1 MISSISSNH
10 IIIAPIGSFIKDSIL
25 KQLVEFIYDRCGLD
39 CRIEAKVEIPDY
51 CHNKIRGQ
59 YDSKEIL
66 KYLISH
72 SHPKSLKFIGITE
85 LDLFVPILKYVFGLS
100 QINGT
105 FSIISLHRL
114 YPGFYNDPPNP
125 NLFFSRMQKTT
136 LHELGH
142 AFGLTHCREKKCV
155 MYSSIRIADTDIKES
170 SFCSTCFELFKWHRE
185 NTK

>member
-10 IIIAPIGSFIKDSIL
+10 IIIAPIGGFIKDSIL
-25 KQLVEFIYDRCGLD
+25 TQLAEFIYDRCGLE
-39 CRIEAKVEIPDY
+39 CRIEAKVEIPDT

-66 KYLISH
+66 KYLISQ

-85 LDLFVPILKYVFGLS
+85 LDLFVPILKYVYGLS
-100 QINGT
+100 QINGQ
-105 FSIISLHRL
+105 FAVISLHRL

-125 NLFFSRMQKTT
+125 YLFFSRMQKTT

-155 MYSSIRIADTDIKES
+155 MYSSIRIADTDMKES

-185 NTK
+185 NAK